1 MEWSDEAFV
10 LAVRPHG
17 ENAAV
22 LTALTR
28 DHGRHAGLVAGRNS
42 LGQRGILLPGNELR
56 VRWRARLAEHL
67 GHWRCEPA
75 RLRAGGLF
83 DDAARLAGLSAAC
96 ALLEGALAE
105 RQPYP
110 GLFASLTR
118 LLDSLGGGSA
128 WLGGYVTWELN
139 LLREL
144 GFGLDLT
151 ACAATGAVED
161 LRYVSPKT
169 GRAVS
174 GAAGAPYRD
183 RLLPLPAFLVA
194 RARRTGAVEASVEEI
209 LQGLAVTGY
218 FLERHV
224 FAEKERALPP
234 ARDRLLDCITRYA
247 TRSCGI

>member
-28 DHGRHAGLVAGRNS
+28 DHGRHAGLVPGRTS
-42 LGQRGILLPGNELR
+42 LGHRGVLLPGNELK

-110 GLFASLTR
+110 GLFVSLTR
-118 LLDSLGGGSA
+118 LLDALEGGST
-128 WLGGYVTWELN
+128 WLGGYVAWELN

-174 GAAGAPYRD
+174 GEAGAPYRD
-183 RLLPLPAFLVA
+183 RLLPLPAFLTA
-194 RARRTGAVEASVEEI
+194 RAYETDAAEAGAAEVGAAEVGAEEI
-209 LQGLAVTGY
+209 LQGLAV
-218 FLERHV
+218 
-224 FAEKERALPP
+224 PP
-234 ARDRLLDCITRYA
+234 ARDRLLGCITRYT